1 MDYQPGNPQNG
12 PGNGYNPYN
21 NPYNNNPY
29 NNPYNNNPYGA
40 PMQQMPVRQKG
51 DGMPTAAMALGIISL
66 VSLLFLQVSI
76 PFFLGGVSIILA
88 ILSRGSAKKMIGKAK
103 AGLTCGIIALALD
116 IAFCVFAVWL
126 VFALPTL
133 SPKLKEEVNK
143 ACEEQYGVS
152 YDEMM
157 EEIYDMWN
165 GDFDSY

>member
-21 NPYNNNPY
+21 NNPYNNNPY
-29 NNPYNNNPYGA
+29 NPYGA
-40 PMQQMPVRQKG
+40 PMQPAPLRHKG
-51 DGMPTAAMALGIISL
+51 DGMATAAMALGIISL

-76 PFFLGGVSIILA
+76 PFFVSGVSIILA
-88 ILSRGSAKKMIGKAK
+88 ILSRGSAKKMLGKAK
-103 AGLTCGIIALALD
+103 AGLTCGTISLVLD
-116 IAFCVFAVWL
+116 LAFCVFAVWL

-133 SPKLKEEVNK
+133 SPELKEEVNK

-157 EEIYDMWN
+157 DEIYDMWN
-165 GDFDSY
+165 GEFDSY